1 MVRAYFAAWKKIK
14 GYRAGNHLLVYDDF
28 NDTENTAFL
37 LALQD
42 ALFSRNRIFSYALEA
57 QNSKT
62 VEFRFVSRINY
73 SISRYK
79 NNTP

>member
-1 MVRAYFAAWKKIK
+1 MVRAYFAATMKVEEL
-14 GYRAGNHLLVYDDF
+14 RVDHHMLVYDDF
-28 NDTENTAFL
+28 NDTENTACL

-57 QNSKT
+57 QNSNT
-62 VEFRFVSRINY
+62 VEFRFVGWINY

-79 NNTP
+79 NNIP